1 LKPPRFRQWFRPKGI
16 TAFGAP
22 IFFHWTAIAV
32 LAAMAL
38 IGLSN
43 PLYALLF
50 VASYLAIIV
59 VHELGHACVAHRLG
73 YRVDSI
79 AVTAWHGWC
88 ECEAPHSEWDE
99 VLIAWAGVG
108 AQLLMAFPAL
118 ALMVML
124 GDRNWGAWTP
134 VIVILGYLNS
144 VIAVV
149 NLIPG
154 DHSDGTTAW
163 RIIPLLRA
171 R

>member
-1 LKPPRFRQWFRPKGI
+1 
-16 TAFGAP
+16 
-22 IFFHWTAIAV
+22 
-32 LAAMAL
+32 
-38 IGLSN
+38 
-43 PLYALLF
+43 
-50 VASYLAIIV
+50 
-59 VHELGHACVAHRLG
+59 
-73 YRVDSI
+73 
-79 AVTAWHGWC
+79 
-88 ECEAPHSEWDE
+88 
-99 VLIAWAGVG
+99 
-108 AQLLMAFPAL
+108 
-118 ALMVML
+118 MVML